1 MQTFCVF
8 YVGLE
13 YFSNHVILGAQQHKA
28 ADCSCCVYPQPDL
41 EDWWGKCW
49 QTESSQGNRVGDDI
63 MMYMWW
69 KGTIW
74 RQQCQYHWVAM
85 DCCNVPVA
93 NATIIKLCIVPMF
106 IDVPVTFVMS
116 CFDLTITNP
125 DHQGVQDPSP
135 TFDDHWQQ
143 LVWEGQACAAAAYYV
158 TGILVQPWARK
169 TSQLYRW
176 LRNLLIMKVG
186 RRRTERLCQRL
197 VIKLTSCSSRLW
209 HLPLLLSMLDTASC
223 NG

>member
-1 MQTFCVF
+1 MTINVKNWWTFLWISRPENLLISECNLNGNS
-8 YVGLE
+8 YHLLRR
-13 YFSNHVILGAQQHKA
+13 SHSTRRPHWICDLPILI
-28 ADCSCCVYPQPDL
+28 PD
-41 EDWWGKCW
+41 
-49 QTESSQGNRVGDDI
+49 R
-63 MMYMWW
+63 
-69 KGTIW
+69 
-74 RQQCQYHWVAM
+74 
-85 DCCNVPVA
+85 
-93 NATIIKLCIVPMF
+93 
-106 IDVPVTFVMS
+106 
-116 CFDLTITNP
+116 
-125 DHQGVQDPSP
+125 QGVQDPSP